1 MIIDKKIYHNL
12 LFFYNEQIK
21 VINNNLDVFDDTI
34 LKHLY
39 KILRTSKFDI
49 ILFGTGENLK
59 KIPEKLKK
67 YLIEQKHNFEIMSTN
82 SAFNTHNVLLSENR
96 NLVSIIKLI

>member
-1 MIIDKKIYHNL
+1 LYL
-12 LFFYNEQIK
+12 
-21 VINNNLDVFDDTI
+21 I
-34 LKHLY
+34 LK
-39 KILRTSKFDI
+39 TSKFDI
-49 ILFGTGENLK
+49 VLFGTGEKLQ

-67 YLIEQKHNFEIMSTN
+67 YLIEQKYNFEIMSTN

>member
-1 MIIDKKIYHNL
+1 MIILGITGSVGMGKTEAGKC
-12 LFFYNEQIK
+12 FIK
-21 VINNNLDVFDDTI
+21 NNIDVFDETIVKHLHKI
-34 LKHLY
+34 LK
-39 KILRTSKFDI
+39 TSKFDI